1 MPLRTVA
8 PPGYDSQRY
17 EQADRSAPGSPSEL
31 TAEWMTEAMR
41 AARAIGPHDGV
52 ASMTLES
59 LQSGGRA
66 MTGELAR
73 AVVSY
78 EPPEAGP
85 ATLIAKFASSNPKT
99 RDIVELADAYAREIF
114 FYRDLAPGVPLR
126 TPRHLGSGLTPGR
139 SGVRPGLVR
148 VVDALPSRIQ
158 LFLTEDPARF
168 MSTGKRRYAL
178 LIEDCSAGFS
188 VYNLVSPPSPDLL
201 AETLDAL
208 AGLHARFWGG
218 DQELSGHPALGAV
231 VTPAP
236 RLYANEI
243 RHRGPAL
250 IRAAFSDWW
259 SADDDARIADAT
271 DRLVDDLRVLNR
283 PMTLIHGD
291 PRSDN
296 LLFPDGGGPPV
307 FVDWGVPAFANPAW
321 DVSYLLSSSLEP
333 SSAGAA
339 DDLITGYCRALAG
352 RGVDFDERG
361 LRADVVAGW
370 RAHGLFI
377 PLTVRVLPHG
387 SGYGEDGFLYD
398 LWMPR
403 ILELLRRAEPSPS

>member
-1 MPLRTVA
+1 
-8 PPGYDSQRY
+8 
-17 EQADRSAPGSPSEL
+17 
-31 TAEWMTEAMR
+31 MTEAMR
-41 AARAIGPHDGV
+41 AADAIGPHDRV
-52 ASMTLES
+52 ASMTVES
-59 LQSGGRA
+59 LRSGGRA

-85 ATLIAKFASSNPKT
+85 TSVIAKFASSNPTMKAL
-99 RDIVELADAYAREIF
+99 VELSDGYAREIL
-114 FYRDLAPGVPLR
+114 FYRDLAPLVPVR

-148 VVDALPSRIQ
+148 VVDALPGRIQ
-158 LFLTEDPARF
+158 RFLTEDPTRF
-168 MSTGKRRYAL
+168 MPTGSRRYAL

-188 VYNLVSPPSPDLL
+188 VYNLVSPPAPELL

-259 SADDDARIADAT
+259 SADDEARIADAT

-307 FVDWGVPAFANPAW
+307 FIDWGMPCLANPAW
-321 DVSYLLSSSLEP
+321 DVAHLLSSSLEP

-339 DDLITGYCRALAG
+339 DDLIAGYCGGLAG

-361 LRADVVAGW
+361 LRADVVAGL
-370 RAHGLFI
+370 RAHGL
-377 PLTVRVLPHG
+377 LVAMTVRVLPDG
-387 SGYGEDGFLYD
+387 SDYGEDGALYD

-403 ILELLRRAEPSPS
+403 ILELLRRADPSPS